1 MAKNY
6 SNANNSDKNA
16 QSKNGAF
23 SSYSESQN
31 SSKNCDKNTTKNASR
46 NASKNANKNADKNSA
61 KSAMS
66 YGGNK
71 NCGKIRDFI
80 IFLSEILGGKDSHT
94 CCSAENT

>member
-31 SSKNCDKNTTKNASR
+31 SSKIAIRTQQKMQAEMQVKTQTKMQIKTAQS
-46 NASKNANKNADKNSA
+46 
-61 KSAMS
+61 
-66 YGGNK
+66 
-71 NCGKIRDFI
+71 
-80 IFLSEILGGKDSHT
+80 LL
-94 CCSAENT
+94 

>member
-46 NASKNANKNADKNSA
+46 NASKNAKKRTLRLMILNKVFVFVKLYITLIPFSLVERLFRSVND
-61 KSAMS
+61 
-66 YGGNK
+66 
-71 NCGKIRDFI
+71 
-80 IFLSEILGGKDSHT
+80 LIL
-94 CCSAENT
+94 

>member
-46 NASKNANKNADKNSA
+46 NASKNANKNADKNS
-61 KSAMS
+61 
-66 YGGNK
+66 GNK
-71 NCGKIRDFI
+71 NCGKIRDAFDE
-80 IFLSEILGGKDSHT
+80 SDKY
-94 CCSAENT
+94 

>member
-31 SSKNCDKNTTKNASR
+31 SKQNCDKNTTKMQAEMQV
-46 NASKNANKNADKNSA
+46 KTQTKMQIKNSA

-71 NCGKIRDFI
+71 NCGKIRDAFDE
-80 IFLSEILGGKDSHT
+80 SDKY
-94 CCSAENT
+94 

>member
-46 NASKNANKNADKNSA
+46 NASKNANKS
-61 KSAMS
+61 
-66 YGGNK
+66 
-71 NCGKIRDFI
+71 
-80 IFLSEILGGKDSHT
+80 LL
-94 CCSAENT
+94 